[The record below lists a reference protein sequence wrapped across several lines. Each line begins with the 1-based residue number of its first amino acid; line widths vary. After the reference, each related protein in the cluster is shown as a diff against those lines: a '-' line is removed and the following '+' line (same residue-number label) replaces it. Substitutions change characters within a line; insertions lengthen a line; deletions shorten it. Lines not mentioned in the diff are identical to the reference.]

1 LCGYFAP
8 KRIRID
14 VVDKG
19 TLTVDLHDGEP
30 FPVLRLERRV
40 ATDVELLEA
49 EGHLLADRL
58 DDCAGTLAEVTTLRE
73 VQNDLPQGLRGK
85 SRAL

>member
-1 LCGYFAP
+1 LCGHFAA
-8 KRIRID
+8 KRIGVHVI
-14 VVDKG
+14 DKG
-19 TLTVDLHDGEP
+19 SHAVDLHDGEP

-49 EGHLLADRL
+49 ERHLLADRL